1 MTENYFNA
9 DKGLNM
15 RKIIVI
21 LSCLVAGMSLQ
32 AQVQIQTTLPTT
44 GLVQKNQLWNLVLL
58 NNSNSN
64 LEGRLEMVLLDRQTS
79 QELITATTG
88 VFILSRGSQAVNVN
102 KLNPV
107 QYNYIG
113 MEPDQHINNLLA
125 VGAYTACYS
134 FVRNPNS
141 DKREL
146 LAEECVAFDVEP
158 LSPPVL
164 SFPADSSIL
173 ETPPTQFSWM
183 PPTPAALL
191 SRVHYEVLITEVQP
205 SQQPAEALEENT
217 PFFSNAITPDNF
229 MTYPAALPAF
239 EKDKWYA
246 WQVVA
251 RDDKNYAGKSEVWVF
266 KVASANAVE
275 TILNST
281 PYIQLKKEGSDKT
294 VAPNGN
300 LRFYYFNQLADSA
313 VTVSVTDLSEKS
325 DNDGYVF
332 KQSLVRGKNYLQKD
346 LSRVIRI
353 QEGHIYKL
361 MLQNSAGEKWYIM
374 FETKKY

>member
-1 MTENYFNA
+1 
-9 DKGLNM
+9 M

-21 LSCLVAGMSLQ
+21 LSCIVACISSQ

-125 VGAYTACYS
+125 VGAYTVCYS
-134 FVRNPNS
+134 FVRNPNT

-191 SRVHYEVLITEVQP
+191 SRVHYEVLITEIQP

-217 PFFSNAITPDNF
+217 PFYSNDIAPDNF
-229 MTYPAALPAF
+229 ITYPAALPAF

-251 RDDKNYAGKSEVWVF
+251 RDDKSYAGKSEVWVF
-266 KVASANAVE
+266 KVASPQQLPD
-275 TILNST
+275 ILNGI
-281 PYIQLKKEGSDKT
+281 PYVQLKMNGGDKT
-294 VAPNGN
+294 VAPNGI
-300 LRFYYFNQLADSA
+300 LRFYYFNQLGDARMEASVADLTEKTTSDP
-313 VTVSVTDLSEKS
+313 VKLTVDM
-325 DNDGYVF
+325 
-332 KQSLVRGKNYLQKD
+332 VRGQNYIQKD
-346 LSRVIRI
+346 LSRLINF
-353 QEGHIYKL
+353 QEGHVY
-361 MLQNSAGEKWYIM
+361 MLTTVNGAGEKWYVM
-374 FETKKY
+374 FEVKKYKN